1 VAFRK
6 GRLEGEVPERV
17 ARYISSLEEDA
28 EILEEVLLVNAAHL
42 RSLNRMGF
50 LDDDALRKAM
60 EALRSFPRDALRSAD
75 PRLEDVHM
83 VVEEHLKAAVPEAGE
98 NLALGKSRNDAVSA
112 AIRMRLRR
120 YMVEIVLS
128 GSMLAEALISKAEE
142 NAATLFPLFTHEQPA
157 APGTLGFVLAAH
169 ASRLLK
175 ALRQLVHAYRD
186 VNESPLGAGP
196 VGGTSVPHD
205 RRAIAEDLGFE
216 GLVENAL
223 EASSSRDF
231 GVTFLAALL
240 RVAVVLTDL
249 AEELVRYAS
258 HDPPLLDMD
267 DVYFST
273 SSIMP
278 HKRNPVV
285 AEIARTSLS
294 KVLGELVRFSVNIG
308 RRFGGYV
315 LDLQESTE
323 PIWRGARWV
332 KETMEV
338 MEAMVR
344 SIRPGKATGTSI
356 PPVTGLT
363 EYAAWLTMTGRTSFR
378 RAHYLCGKV
387 ASMLVSGMPFE
398 SVEDFLRSSG
408 LDEEA
413 VSELK
418 GFLNPEKVL
427 GSYAVTGSAREEEV
441 RRMVVGLRRECEELR
456 SWAEERMR
464 VEDECRKR
472 LLGFT

>member
-1 VAFRK
+1 MAFRR
-6 GRLEGEVPERV
+6 GRLEGEVPEKV
-17 ARYISSLEEDA
+17 ARYTSSLEEDA

-42 RSLNRMGF
+42 RSLNRLG
-50 LDDDALRKAM
+50 LLEDGVLRRAL
-60 EALRSFPRDALRSAD
+60 EALRSFPKDALPSAD

-83 VVEEHLKAAVPEAGE
+83 VVEEYLKSSVPEAGE

-120 YMVEIVLS
+120 YIAEIVMS
-128 GSMLAEALISKAEE
+128 GVGLAEALTSKAEE
-142 NAATLFPLFTHEQPA
+142 NASILFPLFTHEQPA
-157 APGTLGFVLAAH
+157 APGTLGFVLGTH

-205 RRAIAEDLGFE
+205 RRSIAEDLKFD

-231 GVTFLAALL
+231 GVTALAALL
-240 RVAVVLTDL
+240 RVAIVLTDL
-249 AEELVRYAS
+249 AEELVRYTS
-258 HDPPLLDMD
+258 FDPPLLDMD
-267 DVYFST
+267 DVYYST

-285 AEIARTSLS
+285 AEVARTTLS
-294 KVLGELVRFSVNIG
+294 KVLGELVRFSVNVS

-323 PIWRGARWV
+323 PIWRAFRWV
-332 KETMEV
+332 METVEV
-338 MEAMVR
+338 MEGMVR
-344 SIRPGKATGTSI
+344 SIRPGKASGTSV
-356 PPVTGLT
+356 PVVTGLT
-363 EYAAWLTMTGRTSFR
+363 EYAAWLTMTGRMTFR
-378 RAHYLCGKV
+378 RAHYLCGRV
-387 ASMLVSGMPFE
+387 ASMLVSGLPIE
-398 SVEDFLRSSG
+398 SVQDFLRGNG

-413 VSELK
+413 VAELK
-418 GFLNPEKVL
+418 GFLDPERVL
-427 GSYAVTGSAREEEV
+427 NSYAVAGSAREDEV
-441 RRMVVGLRRECEELR
+441 RRMVVRLRGECEELR
-456 SWAEERMR
+456 SWAEERLR
-464 VEDECRKR
+464 AEAECRRR
-472 LLGFT
+472 LLDIT

>member
-1 VAFRK
+1 MAFRR

-17 ARYISSLEEDA
+17 ARYTSSLEEDS
-28 EILEEVLLVNAAHL
+28 EILEEVILVNAAHL
-42 RSLNRMGF
+42 RSLNRLG
-50 LDDDALRKAM
+50 LLEDGVLRRAI
-60 EALRSFPRDALRSAD
+60 EALRSFPKDALRSAD

-83 VVEEHLKAAVPEAGE
+83 VVEEHLKSMVPEAGE

-120 YMVEIVLS
+120 YMAEVVLA
-128 GSMLAEALISKAEE
+128 GVGLAEALIAKAEE
-142 NAATLFPLFTHEQPA
+142 NASTLFPLFTHEQPA
-157 APGTLGFVLAAH
+157 APGTLGFVLGAH

-175 ALRQLVHAYRD
+175 ALRQSVHAYRD
-186 VNESPLGAGP
+186 INESPLGAGP

-205 RRAIAEDLGFE
+205 RRAMAEDLGFE

-231 GVTFLAALL
+231 GVTSLAALL
-240 RVAVVLTDL
+240 RVAIALTDL
-249 AEELVRYAS
+249 AEELVRYVS
-258 HDPPLLDMD
+258 HEPPLLEMD

-285 AEIARTSLS
+285 AEVARTSLS
-294 KVLGELVRFSVNIG
+294 KVLGELVRFSANVG

-332 KETMEV
+332 AETAEV
-338 MEAMVR
+338 MGAMVR
-344 SIRPGKATGTSI
+344 SIRPGRAAGTSTAS
-356 PPVTGLT
+356 VAGLT
-363 EYAAWLTMTGRTSFR
+363 EYAAWLAMTGRMSFR
-378 RAHYLCGKV
+378 RAHYLCGRA
-387 ASMLVSGMPFE
+387 ASMLYSGSSVE

-408 LDEEA
+408 LDDEA
-413 VSELK
+413 VAELK
-418 GFLNPEKVL
+418 GFLNPERVL
-427 GSYAVTGSAREEEV
+427 GSYAVTGSAREDEV
-441 RRMVVGLRRECEELR
+441 RRALAKLRRECGELR
-456 SWAEERMR
+456 SWAEDRMR
-464 VEDECRKR
+464 VEAECRKR
-472 LLGFT
+472 LLVVT

>member
-1 VAFRK
+1 VAFRR

-17 ARYISSLEEDA
+17 ARYTSSLEED
-28 EILEEVLLVNAAHL
+28 EEVLEEVLLVNAAHL
-42 RSLNRMGF
+42 RSLNRLG
-50 LDDDALRKAM
+50 LLEDEVLRRAI

-83 VVEEHLKAAVPEAGE
+83 VVEEYLRSSVPEAGE

-120 YMVEIVLS
+120 HIAEIVLA
-128 GSMLAEALISKAEE
+128 GSRLAEALIAKAEE
-142 NAATLFPLFTHEQPA
+142 NASVLFPLFTHEQPA
-157 APGTLGFVLAAH
+157 APGTLGFVLSAH
-169 ASRLLK
+169 ASRLIK

-205 RRAIAEDLGFE
+205 RRAIAEDLGFD

-240 RVAVVLTDL
+240 RVAIVLADL
-249 AEELVRYAS
+249 SEELVRYAS
-258 HDPPLLDMD
+258 FDPPLLDMN
-267 DVYFST
+267 DVYYST

-285 AEIARTSLS
+285 AEVARTSLS
-294 KVLGELVRFSVNIG
+294 KVLGELVRFSVNVG

-332 KETMEV
+332 MESVEV
-338 MEAMVR
+338 MDAMVR
-344 SIRPGKATGTSI
+344 SIRPGKAAGTSV
-356 PPVTGLT
+356 PVVTGLT
-363 EYAAWLTMTGRTSFR
+363 EYAAWLTMTGRMPFR
-378 RAHYLCGKV
+378 RAHYLCGRV
-387 ASMLVSGMPFE
+387 ASMLISGSPIE
-398 SVEDFLRSSG
+398 SVQEFLRGSG
-408 LDEEA
+408 LDEDA
-413 VSELK
+413 VAELED
-418 GFLNPEKVL
+418 FLNPERVL
-427 GSYAVTGSAREEEV
+427 NSYAVTGSAREDEV
-441 RRMVVGLRRECEELR
+441 RRMVVELRRECEELR
-456 SWAEERMR
+456 SWAEERLR
-464 VEDECRKR
+464 AEAECRKR
-472 LLGFT
+472 LLGIT